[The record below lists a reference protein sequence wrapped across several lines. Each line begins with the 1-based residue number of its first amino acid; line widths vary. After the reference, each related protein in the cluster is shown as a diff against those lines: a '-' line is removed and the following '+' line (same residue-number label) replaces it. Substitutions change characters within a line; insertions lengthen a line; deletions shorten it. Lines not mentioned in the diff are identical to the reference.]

1 MNMFRYSFMLM
12 VFLLASVSSQA
23 QPDSPPPAAKHTMP
37 GMENAGSIEGFVFEQ
52 DANGQK
58 KPVAGQEVVMM
69 VFQNSKQV
77 LMLNKNTDD
86 NGLFVF
92 KNIFHDAAYSYGF
105 GTVFQEK
112 LYVLPRLQLTQD
124 KEAKKVD
131 FRVGEG
137 SPLFRDPATMGMGAG
152 GAKSDEAPAMG
163 SPSAAAS
170 QHGNDHNQNWNQP
183 FQKLA
188 LIFCVVVALLGAY
201 YLGKKSK

>member
-1 MNMFRYSFMLM
+1 MLM
-12 VFLLASVSSQA
+12 VLLMGSLFVLA
-23 QPDSPPPAAKHTMP
+23 QPVPPTPGAKHTMP

-52 DANGQK
+52 DAKGQK

-92 KNIFHDAAYSYGF
+92 KNIFHDPAYSYGF

-131 FRVGEG
+131 FWVGEG
-137 SPLFRDPATMGMGAG
+137 SPLFRDPATMGMGEK
-152 GAKSDEAPAMG
+152 GAAPGQAPAMG
-163 SPSAAAS
+163 SSTAAAP
-170 QHGNDHNQNWNQP
+170 QQGHDHNEGWNQP

>member
-1 MNMFRYSFMLM
+1 MKMYR
-12 VFLLASVSSQA
+12 FLIVLLVSLTGSVLALA
-23 QPDSPPPAAKHTMP
+23 QSNSPASAAKHTMP

-58 KPVAGQEVVMM
+58 KPVTGQEVVMM

-86 NGLFVF
+86 KGLFVF
-92 KNIFHDAAYSYGF
+92 KNIFHDAAFSYGF
-105 GTVFQEK
+105 GTVYQEK

-137 SPLFRDPATMGMGAG
+137 SPLFRDPATMGMRAG
-152 GAKSDEAPAMG
+152 GAKSDQAPAME